1 MSGSLTKEIIF
12 YSIVP
17 ISIVTGIIFILLLKE
32 KKNNN
37 YKYDSLIKV
46 LLTVLIGLILS
57 IMIGYTL
64 WVYKRTMIL
73 DTMSQ
78 NTIFMILL
86 AIVVILLFILLV
98 AIFFKLYKNIG
109 QKKEFQ
115 DK

>member
-78 NTIFMILL
+78 NMIFMILL

-98 AIFFKLYKNIG
+98 AIFFKLYKNID
-109 QKKEFQ
+109 QKKFQ